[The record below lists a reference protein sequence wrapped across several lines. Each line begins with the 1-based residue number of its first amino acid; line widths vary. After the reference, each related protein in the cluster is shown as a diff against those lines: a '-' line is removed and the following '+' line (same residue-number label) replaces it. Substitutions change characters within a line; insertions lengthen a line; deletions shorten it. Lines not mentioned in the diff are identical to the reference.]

1 MLALPPACLV
11 TPHGPLQAPDKSS
24 SFPSFSS
31 SIAFNS
37 RFAEPRSLLPWAK
50 GGRVGEAQPAS
61 LGSWEATQTWP

>member
-1 MLALPPACLV
+1 MLAPPPACLV
-11 TPHGPLQAPDKSS
+11 TPRAPFQAPDKSS
-24 SFPSFSS
+24 SFPSFSF

-50 GGRVGEAQPAS
+50 GCRVAEAQPMS